1 MSLQE
6 KINQLKT
13 KVQESTVN
21 PVNPKPV
28 NSKKIEHGDL
38 TNEDINIFDQT
49 EWIKL
54 RTKYANKLFWLLS
67 IEIGAL
73 FLIILLIGLN
83 CIELEEWTINIFASA
98 VLLQSFGLVKVI
110 VKNLFEKQVK
120 TNKS

>member
-1 MSLQE
+1 VTLLD
-6 KINQLKT
+6 KIEQLKS

-28 NSKKIEHGDL
+28 NPKKVETGEL
-38 TNEDINIFDQT
+38 TIEDIDNFNKT
-49 EWIKL
+49 EWIDL

-73 FLIILLIGLN
+73 FIIIIFIGLKW
-83 CIELEEWTINIFASA
+83 IHLEEWTINIFASA

-110 VKNLFEKQVK
+110 VKNLFEKK
-120 TNKS
+120 TEN

>member
-49 EWIKL
+49 EWVKL

-120 TNKS
+120 P

>member
-1 MSLQE
+1 MTLLE
-6 KINQLKT
+6 KINHLKT

-21 PVNPKPV
+21 PVDPQPV
-28 NSKKIEHGDL
+28 NPKKIEHGDL
-38 TNEDINIFDQT
+38 TNEDVNNFDQT

-73 FLIILLIGLN
+73 FLIILLIGLK

-120 TNKS
+120 N

>member
-73 FLIILLIGLN
+73 FLIILLIGLER
-83 CIELEEWTINIFASA
+83 IKLEEWTINIFASA

-120 TNKS
+120 N